1 MQKSDEQGVYP
12 LYQIFFEELSSKLY
26 PSTLLHSFG
35 VNGKI
40 SGSVSAIGEMGD
52 GIVGIIHGPMGCAYH
67 YRYSVRRRH
76 QPFYALLSSDLTE
89 QDIVFGGEEK
99 LRQAVLAA
107 WERCHPRWIF
117 IIPTPVSDVLNEDI
131 QSVAAQLRRE
141 GLPVTAIQSELF
153 SHRDKNFNRNRLKEL
168 SLKKITGDNRLE
180 LELKGCGF
188 TEALYSLVEQV
199 MQPTEKRQRSINIET
214 INWGSEGR
222 LVLREMEEF
231 LGRCGVT
238 VNCWIPSSDM
248 DRLAAAPAAE
258 LNLVRRVRWAR
269 RMKEKF
275 GTDYIHIG
283 SGGRY
288 VGLEGI
294 ATLYRDIGQKL
305 DISQQMDELVA
316 QETARA
322 LADTAES
329 RAALSQY
336 RCALVC
342 RGMQSAPFTV
352 KLYAREFGVQI
363 SSVCVILTDDLRRN
377 MGYTPEV
384 EARMTARIQD
394 AIDLYAPGAALV
406 CNPSREELQ
415 AIFTASD
422 AVVGTDDVTL
432 EGLGAPLIPASSLTY
447 SLSFPSYVR
456 NLHRLRRRL
465 ENRGERDLLLL
476 NRMSF
481 STEHYPRYNDRN
493 ALAAREMWRRMWL
506 ERKEEQL

>member
-1 MQKSDEQGVYP
+1 M
-12 LYQIFFEELSSKLY
+12 YQIFFDELSNKMY
-26 PSTLLHSFG
+26 PSTQLHSFG

-40 SGSVSAIGEMGD
+40 SGSVSAIGEMGN
-52 GIVGIIHGPMGCAYH
+52 GIIGVIHGPMGCAYH

-76 QPFYALLSSDLTE
+76 QPFYSLLSSDLTE
-89 QDIVFGGEEK
+89 QDIIFGGEEK
-99 LRQAVLAA
+99 LRQTILDA
-107 WERCHPRWIF
+107 WQRYHPRWIF

-131 QSVAAQLRRE
+131 QSVAAELRRE
-141 GLPVTAIQSELF
+141 GIPVTAIQSELF

-199 MQPTEKRQRSINIET
+199 MQPQEKLPRSINIET

-222 LVLREMEEF
+222 MVLREMEEF
-231 LGRCGVT
+231 LSRCGIS

-248 DRLAAAPAAE
+248 AQLAAAPAAE

-305 DISQQMDELVA
+305 GVSDQMEALVTQA
-316 QETARA
+316 TEDA
-322 LADTAES
+322 LAQTAES
-329 RAALSQY
+329 RAVLARH

-342 RGMQSAPFTV
+342 RGMQSAPFTL
-352 KLYAREFGVQI
+352 KLYAREFGVRI
-363 SSVCVILTDDLRRN
+363 SSICVILTDDLRRN

-384 EARMTARIQD
+384 ETRMVERIQD
-394 AIDLYAPGAALV
+394 AIRLYAPEASLV
-406 CNPSREELQ
+406 CNPSRQELE
-415 AIFTASD
+415 AIFADAD
-422 AVVGTDDVTL
+422 AVVGTDDITL

-465 ENRGERDLLLL
+465 ENCSQRDQLLLG
-476 NRMSF
+476 RMSF
-481 STEHYPRYNDRN
+481 STEQYPRYDSPDTR
-493 ALAAREMWRRMWL
+493 AGREMWRRMWL
-506 ERKEEQL
+506 ERKEEPQ